1 MPIRRAVLVDDD
13 HAVARGLEQAHD
25 LRVAAE
31 HPLVL
36 DGRHERRVHVDQR
49 RAEAPGHLD
58 QHALVGGHRAA
69 GDEQPGEVLVAQA
82 VVVAEAAG
90 AEHDA
95 AARADAPVVGG
106 GDADDLAG
114 LVGQHALDGMA
125 RADVDAALTGRGL
138 HAPGELDPV
147 ARLPVGQLR
156 DDDTAEGHLVDLV
169 VAVVVGVVVGVH
181 DRQGADVDQRLHRGR
196 AVVDERRQQLVLPG
210 RKAERRVLRVV
221 HRRPREPRQVGHRV
235 LARVGDALLL
245 HEVVVGDPG
254 PCGSLAPVPPTSSAD
269 SSRMVD
275 APSSAAFTAV
285 LNPATDAP
293 TTTTSASPSHSV
305 PIAVLPSRIPSPTLD
320 RRRAAGLTRSA
331 RRLRCCAQSRGGW
344 CRTGT
349 LPRGGAWGPRGCR

>member
-13 HAVARGLEQAHD
+13 HAVARGLEEAHD

-254 PCGSLAPVPPTSSAD
+254 PCGSLAPCPAD
-269 SSRMVD
+269 LVGGLEQD
-275 APSSAAFTAV
+275 G
-285 LNPATDAP
+285 
-293 TTTTSASPSHSV
+293 
-305 PIAVLPSRIPSPTLD
+305 
-320 RRRAAGLTRSA
+320 RRAELRGVHRRAEPGHGRAHHDDVGLPVPLRAHRCSPLANTVADARPTPCGGLDAERTTIAMLRPVA
-331 RRLRCCAQSRGGW
+331 RRLV
-344 CRTGT
+344 
-349 LPRGGAWGPRGCR
+349 